1 MNYMKLLLGLVVLF
15 FALNTNAQAWKFIG
29 SATGIGDGTEVD
41 MEISNSGTLFIA
53 YIDALNSNKITVKK
67 WNEATQAWVG
77 VGTAGIGDAN
87 VTGLQLTVMSNDYP
101 AIAAKTTYL
110 GVDFIEIYK
119 FNGTSWIYQAI
130 GSGGY
135 NETDHSYGFSLKAS
149 GTNLFLTFYNA
160 DEQSTG
166 YSQLGLIT
174 VNMISQTVFGGS
186 GANLEQTNAQ
196 GVLSSCIEGNNAYVI
211 HNEIDN
217 SDYIPLDV
225 SINGGAYTGF
235 TMSAF
240 DGASKMK
247 IHKGGSSS
255 LLYNTFWIDKYSPF
269 NLKFRSFNGSSLGT
283 ELAVTTT
290 QILDFDFD
298 NYNNEVYV
306 FYKSSSSCFYRKI
319 ATPMSPTITT
329 ITSGTALA
337 PANSTSLCT
346 EVYQNIKVIAYI
358 SSGKVY
364 VKEQDGVANI
374 EDYDLFQFCEG
385 TAFNNNG
392 DLAIYNLDPNFSH
405 ANLSMTCTTQNAA
418 VIPQSAISI
427 TGNGTQYY
435 LNITGT
441 NDVSQTTIVDLQ
453 WTLLEN
459 NISIGTLITP
469 VTIFPKPTITFN
481 LPGTAICENDNPVFL
496 IGKATPL
503 GGTWFGPGIS
513 GNFFHPSFF
522 NPSPVV
528 NTYAHYTRTS
538 AQGCTSVDSILITIN
553 QTPDLSVFV
562 NNAAC
567 NQANGSASVSITGGA
582 PTYDIYWS
590 NGASISSTTNL
601 LPGQYFVNV
610 TDNNGCKAVGV
621 AAVGSSGISLSAT
634 TTPVDCFGDATGGI
648 NLSVTGLNGP
658 FTYAWSNGATTQDI
672 NNLMAGPYEVVVT
685 DNTGCVSTASYTVLQ
700 PSAITLNSTNIIAPS
715 CSSTNGSIT
724 VNYTGGNAPFTYSWE
739 NSQGNTI
746 GTNNATLNAIGAG
759 YYTSILVDNAGCT
772 SVNAIAISN
781 ANGPVIA
788 MDTII
793 ASDCT
798 NNGAIDVIDVSSNVV
813 SYEWNNGATTQDLSG
828 IGAGIYAVE
837 ATANNGC
844 STVLSAEVE
853 ATLPLATSI
862 CLVTVDTTTNTNLV
876 VWEKPISNGI
886 DHFNIYRETSQAGL
900 YQIVAEVPYTD
911 ESIYND
917 LVASPSVRS
926 WRYKISSV
934 DACGVESAIS
944 TNHKT
949 IHLVINQGLGNAYN
963 LSWDSYEGF
972 NYSSFKIFRYTNLD
986 SWNLIAT
993 MPTNLFSYTD
1003 TPPTEDELTYI
1014 VVVDA
1019 PQICSTT
1026 KAQDFNTTRSNKDRG
1041 ALSSATGLE
1050 EKLDQQV
1057 AIYPM
1062 PNNGKFY
1069 INNTTIDALFIELV
1083 DETGRSITTFT
1094 CPSGIQEKA
1103 FEDLANGVYYLNI
1116 TQNEAI
1122 TRKQIIIQH

>member
-1 MNYMKLLLGLVVLF
+1 
-15 FALNTNAQAWKFIG
+15 
-29 SATGIGDGTEVD
+29 
-41 MEISNSGTLFIA
+41 
-53 YIDALNSNKITVKK
+53 
-67 WNEATQAWVG
+67 
-77 VGTAGIGDAN
+77 
-87 VTGLQLTVMSNDYP
+87 MSNDYP

-119 FNGTSWIYQAI
+119 FNGTTWIYQAI

-135 NETDHSYGFSLKAS
+135 NETSHNYGYSLKAS
-149 GTNLFLTFYNA
+149 GTNLFLTFYNTN
-160 DEQSTG
+160 EQSTG

-174 VNMISQTVFGGS
+174 VNMTNQTVYGGS

-235 TMSAF
+235 TMSEF
-240 DGASKMK
+240 DEASKMK

-269 NLKFRSFNGSSLGT
+269 NLKFRSFNGSLLGT

-374 EDYDLFQFCEG
+374 EEYDLFQFCEG

-392 DLAIYNLDPNFSH
+392 DVAVINLDPNFSH
-405 ANLSMTCTTQNAA
+405 ANLSMTCVSQNTAI
-418 VIPQSAISI
+418 IPQSNVSIS
-427 TGNGTQYY
+427 GNGLNYY
-435 LNITGT
+435 LTISGT
-441 NDVSQTTIVDLQ
+441 NGVSSTTTVDLL

-459 NISIGTLITP
+459 GSSIGTLYTP
-469 VTIFPKPTITFN
+469 VTIFANPTISFN
-481 LPGTAICENDNPVFL
+481 IPGNEVCENENPVFL
-496 IGKATPL
+496 MGKATPL
-503 GGTWFGPGIS
+503 GGTWFGPGIA
-513 GNFFHPSFF
+513 GNFFYPNYF
-522 NPSPVV
+522 NPTPSTTSYVH
-528 NTYAHYTRTS
+528 YAKTS
-538 AQGCTSVDSILITIN
+538 TQGCTSVDSVLIIIN
-553 QTPDLSVFV
+553 QTPDLTVS
-562 NNAAC
+562 AIDADC

-582 PTYDIYWS
+582 PAYDVYWS
-590 NGASISSTTNL
+590 NGATTSSTTNL
-601 LPGQYFVNV
+601 LPGQYYVNV
-610 TDNNGCKAVGV
+610 SDNNGCNSVGF
-621 AAVGSSGISLSAT
+621 AAIGSNGITLSANVT
-634 TTPVDCFGDATGGI
+634 NVSCFGATTGGI
-648 NLSVTGLNGP
+648 NLTVAGSNGP
-658 FTYAWSNGATTQDI
+658 FTYAWSNGATTQDLANI
-672 NNLMAGPYEVVVT
+672 AAGPYEVVVT

-700 PSAITLNSTNIIAPS
+700 PAAITLNSSTVTSPS
-715 CSSTNGSIT
+715 CCATNGSIT
-724 VNYTGGNAPFTYSWE
+724 VNYIGGAAPFTYSWE
-739 NSQGNTI
+739 DAQGNTI
-746 GTNNATLNAIGAG
+746 GSNAATLSAIGAG
-759 YYTSILVDNAGCT
+759 YYTSILTDNAGCT
-772 SVNAIAISN
+772 VQEEIAVSN

-788 MDTII
+788 VDTII
-793 ASDCT
+793 ASDCS
-798 NNGAIDVIDVSSNVV
+798 NNGSIDIIDVSNNVV
-813 SYEWNNGATTQDLSG
+813 AYEWNNGMTTQDLSN
-828 IGAGIYAVE
+828 IGTGIYTVE
-837 ATANNGC
+837 ATAANGC
-844 STVLSAEVE
+844 VSVLSAEVD
-853 ATLPLATSI
+853 ATLPIAATV
-862 CLVTVDTTTNTNLV
+862 CLVTVDTSTNTNLV
-876 VWEKPISNGI
+876 VWEKPLTNGI
-886 DHFNIYRETSQAGL
+886 DHFNVYRETSQAGL
-900 YQIVAEVPYTD
+900 YQIVAEVPYSD

-934 DACGVESAIS
+934 DACDVESAIS

-1057 AIYPM
+1057 AIYPV
-1062 PNNGKFY
+1062 PNNGNFY
-1069 INNTTIDALFIELV
+1069 INNTTIDALIIELV